1 MAQAKRLPLAQL
13 KLIDVY
19 RKALNHGL
27 SLDEV
32 DDKLKRYARRL
43 LATEK
48 FERKEEAVR
57 ESKVKKRIPRLV
69 RFLALLVPLSFI
81 LVGFYLLASAITP
94 ILGYYVTDS
103 SSLFSHPKLVA
114 PIPKEE
120 ILDVTPLVIGNNP
133 AEAAETETKIVD
145 NLDVDYTNLANWFGS
160 GQVPEFAQKNAPI
173 KEYRLDIPAIKIK
186 NARVKV
192 GGTDLNHSLIAYP
205 GTALPGQHGAPVIFG
220 HSILRRF
227 YNPSERNPRRYIS
240 IFSKIMTLKRGQ
252 KIYIT
257 ADGVKYTYIVQDKKE
272 VKPEDVY
279 ILTQKYDNKRLKLV
293 TCVPEGTFLRRGVV
307 EATLAE

>member
-1 MAQAKRLPLAQL
+1 VQVKQLPLAQL
-13 KLIDVY
+13 KLIAVY

-27 SLDEV
+27 SLNEV
-32 DDKLKRYARRL
+32 DEKLKRYARRL

-48 FERKEEAVR
+48 FERKEETSR
-57 ESKVKKRIPRLV
+57 EAKVKKRIPKLV
-69 RFLALLVPLSFI
+69 RFIALLVPISFI

-94 ILGYYVTDS
+94 ILGYYLTDS
-103 SSLFSHPKLVA
+103 ASFLSRSKLIA

-120 ILDVTPLVIGNNP
+120 VLDITPLVIGSNP
-133 AEAAETETKIVD
+133 AESAETETKIVD
-145 NLDVDYTNLANWFGS
+145 NLDVDYTNLANWFTN
-160 GQVPEFAQKNAPI
+160 GQIPEFAQKNAPI
-173 KEYRLDIPAIKIK
+173 QEYILDIPAINIK
-186 NARVKV
+186 NAKVKV

-307 EATLAE
+307 EATLAN

>member
-1 MAQAKRLPLAQL
+1 MQVKQLPLAQL
-13 KLIDVY
+13 KLIAVY

-27 SLDEV
+27 SLNEV
-32 DDKLKRYARRL
+32 DEKLKRYARRL

-48 FERKEEAVR
+48 FERKEETSR
-57 ESKVKKRIPRLV
+57 EAKVKKRIPKLV
-69 RFLALLVPLSFI
+69 RFIALLVPISFI

-94 ILGYYVTDS
+94 ILGYYLTDS
-103 SSLFSHPKLVA
+103 ASFLSRSKLIA

-120 ILDVTPLVIGNNP
+120 VLDITPLVIGSNP
-133 AEAAETETKIVD
+133 AESAETETKIVD
-145 NLDVDYTNLANWFGS
+145 NLDVDYTNLANWFTN
-160 GQVPEFAQKNAPI
+160 GQIPEFAQKNAPI
-173 KEYRLDIPAIKIK
+173 QEYILDIPAINIK
-186 NARVKV
+186 NAKVKV

-307 EATLAE
+307 EATLAN